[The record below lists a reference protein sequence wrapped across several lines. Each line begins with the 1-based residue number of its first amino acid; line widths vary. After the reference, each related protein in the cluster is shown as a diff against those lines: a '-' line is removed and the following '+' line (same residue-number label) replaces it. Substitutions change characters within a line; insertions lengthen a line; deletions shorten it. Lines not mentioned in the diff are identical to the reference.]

1 LRSLFSLFVLLIMIA
16 AAWLYAGK
24 ADTKETIISTGQT
37 IRAADGDSFAIGSRK
52 LRLYGIDA
60 PELKQTCN
68 DAAGQIWQCGAAAH
82 GALITLLAQPGLTC
96 QANAQDRFGRSLATC
111 SAINTADIA
120 AVQVRS
126 GMAVSNEFN
135 GIREYGAEEDEARA
149 AKIGIWQGSFDDPKE
164 WRASHGR
171 GPPKAALKPT
181 S

>member
-1 LRSLFSLFVLLIMIA
+1 LRSIFSLFVLLIMIA

-37 IRAADGDSFAIGSRK
+37 IRAADGDSFMIGPRK

-60 PELKQTCN
+60 PELKQTCS
-68 DAAGQIWQCGAAAH
+68 DAAGQAWRCGAAAH

-135 GIREYGAEEDEARA
+135 GMREYGAEEDEARA
-149 AKIGIWQGSFDDPKE
+149 AKIGIWQGSITGPKE

-171 GPPKAALKPT
+171 GEPKAELKPT
-181 S
+181 F